1 MKRTALL
8 FILGLAVLLAGSGTA
23 MAVSTDE
30 KKLEQ
35 EIEDLNQ
42 RGRDDQGHQQV
53 VRELEQEFSV
63 SESQVTS
70 LRDRKLGYGEI
81 AVVFSLAKKMPGG
94 ITDDNVSRIMTMR
107 QGPPTMGWGRIAQ
120 ELGSKLGPV
129 VSEVKHVNRESR
141 GEMKKDQSSSGSM
154 SREKH
159 EVKDKEQQRELRQE
173 RMKHDSMARG
183 KEKEQ
188 GRGR

>member
-1 MKRTALL
+1 MKREVLI
-8 FILGLAVLLAGSGTA
+8 FMLGVAVLLANSGTVIA
-23 MAVSTDE
+23 ASTEE

-35 EIEDLNQ
+35 EIEDLNH
-42 RGRDDQGHQQV
+42 RGRDDQGNQQV
-53 VRELEQEFSV
+53 VRKLEQEFSV

-70 LRDRKLGYGEI
+70 LRDRNLGFGEI

-94 ITDDNVSRIMTMR
+94 ITDDNVNRIMTMR

-120 ELGSKLGPV
+120 ELGTKLGPV

-141 GEMKKDQSSSGSM
+141 GEMKKEQSSSNNM
-154 SREKH
+154 RREKH
-159 EVKDKEQQRELRQE
+159 EAKDKEQQRELRGE
-173 RMKHDSMARG
+173 RMKHDNMGRG
-183 KEKEQ
+183 MEREQ